1 MIPQLSVIGMSGQ
14 MAGRTTVPKE
24 LLTARTA
31 RDAKPGVEELSFIPP
46 TEDGMLVITEEEPA
60 KRTPVPPRI
69 GKTTGGIISGVDL
82 ANLRTLQE
90 TEDLEYVGRM
100 QRSE

>member
-60 KRTPVPPRI
+60 KRTPVPRI
-69 GKTTGGIISGVDL
+69 SKTNGGIISGVDL